1 MTAFARTATAAACL
15 LATLG
20 PGAAA
25 DRAVSLEVPPD
36 LAKDL
41 PAMPRIANPV
51 DDAERRINAAVQR
64 LDGAVRKAAGECLAE
79 GGKHADYGRHIE
91 VTMRGP
97 RFLGYTMTDSAFCGG
112 AHPNTG
118 TSAIVYDLVSG
129 APVDWTAL
137 LPPALTGK
145 VALQTEMDGSRM
157 VSLSSKRLFDLY
169 LKAYRPRTGQA
180 KADADDDE
188 CREAV
193 AMPNGDGPPA
203 MTVWPDA
210 KAGGLAVQF
219 DLAHVVQACADV
231 VVVPVATLTAEGAN
245 PVLTDAITAARAAR
259 PAP

>member
-1 MTAFARTATAAACL
+1 VTAFIRTAAVAACL
-15 LATLG
+15 LATLA

-41 PAMPRIANPV
+41 SAMPRIANPV
-51 DDAERRINAAVQR
+51 DDAERRINTAVHR
-64 LDGAVRKAAGECLAE
+64 LDGAVRKAAAECLAE

-97 RFLGYTMTDSAFCGG
+97 RFLSYTMTDSSFCGG

-118 TSAIVYDLVSG
+118 TSAIVYDLTSG

-180 KADADDDE
+180 KVDAEDDE

-193 AMPNGDGPPA
+193 STSIDDGPPA
-203 MTVWPDA
+203 MTVWLDA

-231 VVVPVATLTAEGAN
+231 VVVPVATLKAEGAN
-245 PVLTDAITAARAAR
+245 PVLTDAIAAARALR

>member
-1 MTAFARTATAAACL
+1 MTAFIRTAAAAGCL
-15 LATLG
+15 LATLV
-20 PGAAA
+20 PGSAA
-25 DRAVSLEVPPD
+25 DRAVALEVPPD

-41 PAMPRIANPV
+41 SAMPRIANPV

-64 LDGAVRKAAGECLAE
+64 LDGAARKAAAECLAQ
-79 GGKHADYGRHIE
+79 GGKHADYGRHID

-97 RFLGYTMTDSAFCGG
+97 RFLSYTMTDSAFCGG
-112 AHPNTG
+112 ARPNTG

-129 APVDWTAL
+129 APIDWTAL

-188 CREAV
+188 CRDAV
-193 AMPNGDGPPA
+193 STPDGDGPPA
-203 MTVWPDA
+203 MTVWLDA

-231 VVVPVATLTAEGAN
+231 EVIPLATLKAEGAN
-245 PVLTDAITAARAAR
+245 AVLTDAIVAARAAL
-259 PAP
+259 PVP

>member
-1 MTAFARTATAAACL
+1 
-15 LATLG
+15 
-20 PGAAA
+20 
-25 DRAVSLEVPPD
+25 
-36 LAKDL
+36 
-41 PAMPRIANPV
+41 MPRIANPV
-51 DDAERRINAAVQR
+51 DDAERRINTAVHR
-64 LDGAVRKAAGECLAE
+64 LDGAVRKAAAECLAE
-79 GGKHADYGRHIE
+79 GGKHADFGRHIE

-97 RFLGYTMTDSAFCGG
+97 RFLSYTMTDSSFCGG

-118 TSAIVYDLVSG
+118 TSAIVYDLTSG

-137 LPPALTGK
+137 LPSALTGK

-180 KADADDDE
+180 KVDAEDDE

-193 AMPNGDGPPA
+193 STSIGDGPPA
-203 MTVWPDA
+203 MTVWLDA

-231 VVVPVATLTAEGAN
+231 VVVPVSTLTAEGAN
-245 PVLTDAITAARAAR
+245 PVLTDAIAAARALR